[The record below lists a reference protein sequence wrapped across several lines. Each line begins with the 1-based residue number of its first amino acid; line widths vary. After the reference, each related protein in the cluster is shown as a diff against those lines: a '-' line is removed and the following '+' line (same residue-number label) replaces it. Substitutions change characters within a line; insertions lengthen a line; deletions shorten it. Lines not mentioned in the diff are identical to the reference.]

1 MKTDRRGGR
10 PAKENK
16 VKVKI
21 FHIFC
26 LVFILLRLPAFP
38 QEAPELTS
46 DKLTFDF
53 GTIREGTN
61 ARVTFTIFNT
71 GAKEVQIREIRTFSS
86 CVEARPLAQRNLGP
100 GKKLTL
106 EYIFESLGYGGASV
120 NKDIEIHYNNNRL
133 SPLRLKVKGKVL
145 SLEPY
150 QASLGELTYNFFV
163 LIDIRSE
170 QSFAQEHII
179 GSINVPF
186 EKIDKWAA
194 DVSRVISDELIIYL
208 YSEDGTESDKAAK
221 MLQDKGH
228 SQYVSIVGGL
238 KEWKNQRGKKFL
250 ISGR

>member
-1 MKTDRRGGR
+1 M
-10 PAKENK
+10 
-16 VKVKI
+16 KVKI

-26 LVFILLRLPAFP
+26 LVLFLSRLPAFP
-38 QEAPELTS
+38 QEASELTS

-53 GTIREGTN
+53 GTIKEGTS

-86 CVEARPLAQRNLGP
+86 CVEARPLAQRNLAP
-100 GKKLTL
+100 GKKLIL

-150 QASLGELTYNFFV
+150 QAPLGELTYNFFV
-163 LIDIRSE
+163 LIDIRSG

-179 GSINVPF
+179 GAINVPF
-186 EKIDKWAA
+186 AKIDKWAA
-194 DVSRVISDELIIYL
+194 DVSQVISDELIIYL

-221 MLQDKGH
+221 MLRDKGY
-228 SQYVSIVGGL
+228 SQYISLVGGL